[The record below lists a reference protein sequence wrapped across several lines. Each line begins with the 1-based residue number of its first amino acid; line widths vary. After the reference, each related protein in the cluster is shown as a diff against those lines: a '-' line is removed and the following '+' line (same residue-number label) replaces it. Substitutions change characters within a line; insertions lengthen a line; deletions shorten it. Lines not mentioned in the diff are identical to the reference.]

1 MKKIWNCFG
10 VKLKLFKASEVDPY
24 SEAAERTKKLGGGAE
39 NKIGH
44 SIFFPSGG
52 GGA

>member
-24 SEAAERTKKLGGGAE
+24 SEAAERSKKLGGG
-39 NKIGH
+39 G
-44 SIFFPSGG
+44 
-52 GGA
+52 